1 MSLARL
7 AGRARDSW
15 LECLGA
21 PLWLI
26 STQQGAV
33 CPSAYGEDPTGDSWP
48 EKLSRYADTVPR
60 PAPLCAL
67 LTNSGAALAG
77 GNSAPSWPRPCP
89 VKGEPLAASSW
100 PPGSTTKLSIC
111 EVPVRAD
118 EVVAG
123 GVEEHVAQA
132 GVIWHGDRRAG
143 DRGQAAIEMQAEA
156 GVAAAVGAGVRF
168 ASPIRKIWGHGDF
181 ATCSRASRLTRSPGV
196 RVMPGSASRRARLSM
211 TVTGIHSCGQVTSPS
226 VRPAAGEPAG
236 MVISRIW

>member
-100 PPGSTTKLSIC
+100 PPGSTTKLSIW
-111 EVPVRAD
+111 EVPVR
-118 EVVAG
+118 VPMRWSPVALKNTSP
-123 GVEEHVAQA
+123 
-132 GVIWHGDRRAG
+132 RP
-143 DRGQAAIEMQAEA
+143 
-156 GVAAAVGAGVRF
+156 
-168 ASPIRKIWGHGDF
+168 ASSG
-181 ATCSRASRLTRSPGV
+181 
-196 RVMPGSASRRARLSM
+196 
-211 TVTGIHSCGQVTSPS
+211 TVTVVPGIA
-226 VRPAAGEPAG
+226 VRLPLRCRRKPE
-236 MVISRIW
+236 